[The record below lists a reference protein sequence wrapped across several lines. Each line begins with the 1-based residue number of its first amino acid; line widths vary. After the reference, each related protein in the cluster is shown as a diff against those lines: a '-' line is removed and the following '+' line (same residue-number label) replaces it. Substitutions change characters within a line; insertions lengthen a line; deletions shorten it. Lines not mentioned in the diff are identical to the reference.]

1 MFSLWGTTWGNI
13 VMTFVISM
21 VPVIELRGG
30 IPYGVVAGL
39 GVKTAL
45 ICALIGNILPVPFLI
60 LFTTKVFAW
69 LRTKSPKLDRLVVKM
84 EQKGMSKKDVI
95 DKYEFWGLVL
105 LVAIP
110 LPGTGAWTGCLVA
123 ALLEMD
129 VKKSIPA
136 VILGVLIA
144 GAIVSFITYGAELLV

>member
-1 MFSLWGTTWGNI
+1 MKSVL
-13 VMTFVISM
+13 MTILVSM
-21 VPVIELRGG
+21 LPVIELRGG

-45 ICALIGNILPVPFLI
+45 TCALIGNILPVPFLI

>member
-1 MFSLWGTTWGNI
+1 VKSVL
-13 VMTFVISM
+13 MTILVSM
-21 VPVIELRGG
+21 LPVIELRGG

>member
-1 MFSLWGTTWGNI
+1 
-13 VMTFVISM
+13 MTMLVSM
-21 VPVIELRGG
+21 LPVIELRGG

-45 ICALIGNILPVPFLI
+45 TCALIGNILPVPFLI

>member
-1 MFSLWGTTWGNI
+1 
-13 VMTFVISM
+13 MTILVSM
-21 VPVIELRGG
+21 LPVIELRGG

-45 ICALIGNILPVPFLI
+45 TCALIGNILPVPFLI

>member
-1 MFSLWGTTWGNI
+1 
-13 VMTFVISM
+13 MTILVSM
-21 VPVIELRGG
+21 LPVIELRGG

-45 ICALIGNILPVPFLI
+45 TCALIGNILPVPFLI

-105 LVAIP
+105 MVAIP

>member
-1 MFSLWGTTWGNI
+1 MKSVL
-13 VMTFVISM
+13 MTILVSM
-21 VPVIELRGG
+21 LPVIELRGG

-45 ICALIGNILPVPFLI
+45 TCALIGNILPVPFLI

-84 EQKGMSKKDVI
+84 EHKGMSKKDVI

>member
-1 MFSLWGTTWGNI
+1 MKSVL
-13 VMTFVISM
+13 MTILVSM
-21 VPVIELRGG
+21 LPVIELRGG

>member
-1 MFSLWGTTWGNI
+1 
-13 VMTFVISM
+13 MTILGSM
-21 VPVIELRGG
+21 LPVIELRGG

-45 ICALIGNILPVPFLI
+45 TCALIGNILPVPFLI